1 MKKILAILLI
11 LCCSLPAIAKKRQ
24 NEEIITP
31 MTQLE
36 KRQFQTRTYSAQDN
50 VIAMK
55 AILNVLQDEGYIVYN
70 VNSLLGYIY
79 GIKDFDLS
87 DPNIDISKEFSM
99 TKSRLN
105 YNGVKVATLE
115 ASVNIT
121 QYGDKS
127 RIRVNFKR
135 KLLNQYGNAQMIDD
149 VSDVEFYN
157 DFYTK
162 VDTAINLQKEIAQK
176 INKPTPP
183 AVRQNQKK
191 NSNTLKNKKPV
202 IAPEPENAEEGKNE
216 ENINNNEKINTET
229 NAAEKAEN
237 VNGETEEKDSIIAP
251 ETTEIKEEKTDTEK
265 KANKKEKKQEEQI
278 PPENNIN
285 NKNNTENAAPVNQNE
300 ETQDIK
306 ELIKQAKKEAKQAE
320 KEAKQAAKEARKAEK
335 ESIKEAK
342 KQAKETKE

>member
-31 MTQLE
+31 LTQLE

-149 VSDVEFYN
+149 VSEVEFYD

-162 VDTAINLQKEIAQK
+162 VDSAINLQKEIAQK
-176 INKPTPP
+176 ISKPTPP
-183 AVRQNQKK
+183 DVRTNRTKNTSIQK
-191 NSNTLKNKKPV
+191 NNKPV
-202 IAPEPENAEEGKNE
+202 IAPATQPENTEEEKNE
-216 ENINNNEKINTET
+216 ENINNNEKINSET
-229 NAAEKAEN
+229 NTEN
-237 VNGETEEKDSIIAP
+237 TNNVIEGEDAIIVP
-251 ETTEIKEEKTDTEK
+251 EATEIKEEKQETK
-265 KANKKEKKQEEQI
+265 KNTKKKENISDEQNSPQSTI
-278 PPENNIN
+278 RDENNTTSDN
-285 NKNNTENAAPVNQNE
+285 RNAEVE
-300 ETQDIK
+300 TTQDIK

-335 ESIKEAK
+335 EAAKEAK
-342 KQAKETKE
+342 RQAKETKE

>member
-31 MTQLE
+31 LTQLE

-149 VSDVEFYN
+149 VSEVEFYD

-162 VDTAINLQKEIAQK
+162 VDSAINLQKEIAQK
-176 INKPTPP
+176 IN
-183 AVRQNQKK
+183 
-191 NSNTLKNKKPV
+191 
-202 IAPEPENAEEGKNE
+202 
-216 ENINNNEKINTET
+216 
-229 NAAEKAEN
+229 
-237 VNGETEEKDSIIAP
+237 
-251 ETTEIKEEKTDTEK
+251 
-265 KANKKEKKQEEQI
+265 
-278 PPENNIN
+278 
-285 NKNNTENAAPVNQNE
+285 
-300 ETQDIK
+300 
-306 ELIKQAKKEAKQAE
+306 EL
-320 KEAKQAAKEARKAEK
+320 
-335 ESIKEAK
+335 
-342 KQAKETKE
+342 